1 MGLLDDKRSAKQQ
14 PDEDLWEGLFGE
26 EALEAPPE
34 PEETPDDEKK
44 GRVKRERRA
53 KREKRE
59 KKPSKRESRRAAK
72 RAAAAAK
79 PKRAR
84 AKGRGLKPTQLLL
97 LLLLAVFVVVA
108 YLLLASTIKNNLSA
122 TPSSSETVAPVSTSE
137 AEPADVATSVP
148 ASPTHT
154 RTPGPTSTPAPTPT
168 PAPPVATQ
176 FDQHIAANPDNVDMR
191 LQRGAE
197 YLRLGAYNAAL
208 EDFQHARDVDDKRFE
223 AYLGIGQANYQ
234 LRDWPAAENAFLM
247 ALALNP
253 SLSEAHFG
261 IGMLYYL
268 QGRYREAAKEF
279 DQAAETNPTYAEA
292 EAWLAIASAQVEDT
306 EEAMGA
312 AGRAIS
318 LTQDSAITHIAR
330 SWAYRVQNPPD
341 IDAAQSDLLYAQ
353 KLDPYNFELLV
364 ALARFYTDYRPEHVI
379 EAEQLSNYAI
389 QWARGDVERARA
401 LHTLGNVY
409 LAQDRKEEAK
419 MVLAEAADLMTYK
432 GQVLLSGVIEDLER
446 ALAP

>member
-14 PDEDLWEGLFGE
+14 PDEDLWEGLFDE
-26 EALEAPPE
+26 EELEAPPE
-34 PEETPDDEKK
+34 PEEAPSEKK
-44 GRVKRERRA
+44 GRARREGRG
-53 KREKRE
+53 KREKHE

-84 AKGRGLKPTQLLL
+84 AEGKGLKPAQLLL

-108 YLLLASTIKNNLSA
+108 YFLLASMIKKNLSA
-122 TPSSSETVAPVSTSE
+122 PPSGDETVAPVSTE
-137 AEPADVATSVP
+137 AASVEAATSTLAP
-148 ASPTHT
+148 PTPT
-154 RTPGPTSTPAPTPT
+154 RTPGPTRTPAPTPT

-197 YLRLGAYNAAL
+197 YLRLGAYTAAL

-234 LRDWPAAENAFLM
+234 LCDWPAAENAFLM

-253 SLSEAHFG
+253 SLSDAHFG

-279 DQAAETNPTYAEA
+279 DQAAEIHPTYAEA
-292 EAWLAIASAQVEDT
+292 EAWLAIASAQVEDAA
-306 EEAMGA
+306 EAMGA

-318 LTQDSAITHIAR
+318 LTEESAIVHIAR
-330 SWAYRVQNPPD
+330 SWAYLVQSPPD

-364 ALARFYTDYRPEHVI
+364 ALARFYTDYRPERIV
-379 EAEQLSNYAI
+379 EAEQLGNYAI
-389 QWARGDVERARA
+389 QWAKGDLEHARA
-401 LHTLGNVY
+401 LHALGHVY

-419 MVLAEAADLMTYK
+419 KVLAEAADLMTYE
-432 GQVLLSGVIEDLER
+432 GQVLLFGVIEDLNR